1 MRWLLSLTTRGLP
14 HVSGLALDSTDRKGN
29 VMWARS
35 YTVRAMLA
43 VGFLLLYYTATLGVA
58 VVLLVLPFRVDTTH
72 RFHALFAAL
81 CLAGAGAILWS
92 LLPQRERFVPSG
104 PRLTED
110 EHPRLFAALK
120 DVARRME
127 VELPSEVFLVEDV
140 NAYVTQVGG
149 FLGFGGRRILCIGL
163 GLLAVDNLS
172 QFRAAVAHELG
183 HFKGGETKLAS
194 LIYSTRSSMSRALV
208 FLGEDDRMPLR
219 KPFTWVPKLFLRI
232 TQAISRQ
239 QELVA
244 DEWSIRIAGKRAH
257 ISGLRREVLHAV
269 AYRRFLEHEV
279 YPLVDKDVVPD
290 NLFEGFRRYLVS
302 SAWAEAQQELAG
314 AVPERE
320 AGSYDSHPSIE
331 ERIAFAEQME
341 VPEQP
346 LDETPAYTLLS
357 DAETL
362 ERRFTAELWPNA
374 VEFIPWAE
382 AGARWSKLWNETAS
396 RVQARVPEFSWAR
409 VPSLL
414 KDTAAQESFAEAVDP
429 RLVGYRVSDRAERVQ
444 EVVSHAVS
452 AYLASIL
459 AQHGMTWTTSP
470 GESLKLEWNGERVD
484 PSALVEQW
492 LAGKRGPA
500 EELERLRTRLGVAED
515 AAWSV
520 PEEARAKAL
529 APLAPVTVLRIGD
542 AVTVRA
548 PLSRMGLPHCCALCG
563 GALAHH
569 VETRFHVGGMMRD
582 DGDVTIQVPTCEA
595 HARQSH
601 KAFKV
606 RRYEEDSGFITL
618 EVPGLAYAELIQR
631 SNA

>member
-1 MRWLLSLTTRGLP
+1 
-14 HVSGLALDSTDRKGN
+14 
-29 VMWARS
+29 MWARS

-58 VVLLVLPFRVDTTH
+58 VVLLSLPFRVDTTH

-92 LLPQRERFVPSG
+92 LLPQRERFVSPG

-110 EHPRLFAALK
+110 AHPRLFAALR

-127 VELPSEVFLVEDV
+127 VELPPEVFLVEDV

-149 FLGFGGRRILCIGL
+149 FLGFGSRRILCIGL

-183 HFKGGETKLAS
+183 HFKGGETKLAAV
-194 LIYSTRSSMSRALV
+194 IYSTRSSMSRALS

-219 KPFTWVPKLFLRI
+219 KPFTWVPKLFLLI
-232 TQAISRQ
+232 TQSISRQ

-244 DEWSIRIAGKRAH
+244 DEWSIRIAGRHAH
-257 ISGLRREVLHAV
+257 ISGLRRESLHAV

-279 YPLVDKDVVPD
+279 YPLAHEDVVPD
-290 NLFEGFRRYLVS
+290 NLFEGFRRYLAS
-302 SAWAEAQQELAG
+302 SAWAEAQRELAG
-314 AVPERE
+314 GVPERE
-320 AGSYDSHPSIE
+320 AGSYDSHPCMK
-331 ERIAFAEQME
+331 ERIAFAERMDG
-341 VPEQP
+341 VEQP

-357 DAETL
+357 DAEAL

-374 VEFIPWAE
+374 VELIPWAGV
-382 AGARWSKLWNETAS
+382 GARWSVLWNETAS
-396 RVQARVPEFSWAR
+396 RVQARVPEFSLAR

-414 KDTAAQESFAEAVDP
+414 KDAAARESFAEAVDP
-429 RLVGYRVSDRAERVQ
+429 RLVGYRAPDRTERVH
-444 EVVSHAVS
+444 EVVGHAVS

-459 AQHGMTWTTSP
+459 ARHGMAWTTSP
-470 GESLKLEWNGERVD
+470 GESLELEWNGERVD
-484 PSALVEQW
+484 PTALVEEW
-492 LAGKRGPA
+492 LAGTGGP
-500 EELERLRTRLGVAED
+500 EELEPLRKRLGVAED
-515 AAWSV
+515 ATWSV
-520 PEEARAKAL
+520 EEEERVKAL
-529 APLAPVTVLRIGD
+529 APRAPVTLRRVGD

-548 PLSRMGLPHCCALCG
+548 PLARMGLPHCCALCG

-582 DGDVTIQVPTCEA
+582 DGEITIQVPTCEA

-606 RRYEEDSGFITL
+606 RRYEEESGFITL
-618 EVPGLAYAELIQR
+618 EVPDLAYARLIQR